1 MDIKTKLENL
11 DNALA
16 TAESILTNLH
26 AEENKFVHASQLAVT
41 KDIVDGD
48 IMAINKCFARIR
60 HEWQDI
66 DADNF
71 GEV

>member
-11 DNALA
+11 ENALA

-26 AEENKFVHASQLAVT
+26 AEENKFVHATQLAVT
-41 KDIVDGD
+41 KDLESDIVC
-48 IMAINKCFARIR
+48 INRCFARIR
-60 HEWQDI
+60 YEWKDI